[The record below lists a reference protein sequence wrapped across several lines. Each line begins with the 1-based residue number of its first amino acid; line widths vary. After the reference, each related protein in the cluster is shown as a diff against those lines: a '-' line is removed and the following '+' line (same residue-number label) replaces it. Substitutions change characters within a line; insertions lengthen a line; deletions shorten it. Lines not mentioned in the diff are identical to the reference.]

1 MTCRA
6 ASPSTTCSGTQTGA
20 QLAYD
25 NEQRLI
31 SWQNAPTSPSSTDA
45 YLYDGEG
52 NRVAQQVTTGL
63 PGSPSTTTTVYVGN
77 IAESATTGT
86 STTTTTYYYAGQ
98 LRIAEAVNGPTS
110 GTVSYLCTDALGS
123 TTVALSSSGT
133 GSLTA
138 EALWAV
144 WGWALQQRHDADGQ
158 GLHGAA
164 SRCQHEWPR
173 LLWGA
178 VL

>member
-110 GTVSYLCTDALGS
+110 GT
-123 TTVALSSSGT
+123 